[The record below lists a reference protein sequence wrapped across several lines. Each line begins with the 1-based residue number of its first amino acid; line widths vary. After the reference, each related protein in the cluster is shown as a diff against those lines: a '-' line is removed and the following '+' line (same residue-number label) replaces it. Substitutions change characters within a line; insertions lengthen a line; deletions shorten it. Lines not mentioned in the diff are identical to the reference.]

1 MKSGFPE
8 RGAAFFDSESHL
20 WLPALQKS
28 LHSMKSDNITKSSQM
43 TRFLLLASISSL
55 ALAPTAFADDER
67 REATIIVSAPGPD
80 RSADELVGNAT
91 ALDRAE
97 VLETLSA
104 TLGDTLDR
112 QPGVSTT
119 FFGAGAS
126 RPVLRGLGAE
136 RVQVLTNGIG
146 VIDVSAASPDHQVT
160 ADGIDAQKIEI
171 LRGPAA
177 LGYGGQAI
185 GGVVNVIDGLI
196 VDDIPDQPFSA
207 DLFTAYNTVNDGTE
221 LAGRGQF
228 TAGQLVFTLSGSMR
242 DFDNYDI
249 PGFAESSLLRALEE
263 AEEAEEEGEEHDE
276 EEVRDTVENS
286 FVETQTLSAGVSW
299 VGENAFL
306 GVAVRQQTSEY
317 GLPGHGHEE
326 EHDEEEGEEE
336 GEEHEEE
343 NPFIDLE
350 QTRVDIRGGVTV
362 NNGFLTDISGTLAI
376 IDYEHTEFEAPGEA
390 GTVFENDGVEGR
402 LEFDHEIA
410 GFEGA
415 FGVQYADREFSAVG
429 DEAFITPTDIQSF
442 GVFLYETQE
451 WDEIIA
457 VEGGLRFEN
466 VEYDN
471 VAFGSQDFDLFSVSF
486 GAHRHLD
493 YGVWLGGQVS
503 YTERAPN
510 ESELFAFGPHLA
522 TEQFEVGNAALGKE
536 SGLNLEGTARWSG
549 ENASIGINLFVTEF
563 EDFVFLTPGEAVID
577 GALTDEGDGLP
588 VFLFTQDDA
597 SFVGGEI
604 YADLFVDGGP
614 LGADWAFGGSV
625 DLVSADLDSGG
636 NVPFI
641 PPVTL
646 NADVGADWGVWA
658 LGAAL
663 TIAGDQ
669 DDPGP
674 GQLPTDGYTT
684 LDLRGTV
691 DLYDFGVGGEGTQAF
706 IEARNVTDEE
716 VRFATSVLKDLTP
729 APGQNIRFGVRVAF

>member
-1 MKSGFPE
+1 
-8 RGAAFFDSESHL
+8 
-20 WLPALQKS
+20 
-28 LHSMKSDNITKSSQM
+28 M

-55 ALAPTAFADDER
+55 ALTSAAFAQDADER

-97 VLETLSA
+97 ILETLSA

-160 ADGIDAQKIEI
+160 ADGIDAEKIEI

-196 VDDIPDQPFSA
+196 VDDIPDEPFSA
-207 DLFTAYNTVNDGTE
+207 DLFTAYNSVNEGTE

-249 PGFAESSLLRALEE
+249 PDFAESSLLRALEE
-263 AEEAEEEGEEHDE
+263 AEEEAGGEEHSEE
-276 EEVRDTVENS
+276 EEVQGTVENS

-299 VGENAFL
+299 VGDNAFL

-326 EHDEEEGEEE
+326 EEG
-336 GEEHEEE
+336 GETDGGAVEEEE

-350 QTRVDIRGGVTV
+350 QTRIDVRGGVTV

-376 IDYEHTEFEAPGEA
+376 IDYEHTEFEAPGEP
-390 GTVFENDGVEGR
+390 GTVFENDGIEGR

-429 DEAFITPTDIQSF
+429 DEAFITPTDIQSL

-451 WDEIIA
+451 WDDVVAI
-457 VEGGLRFEN
+457 EGGLRFEN

-471 VAFGSQDFDLFSVSF
+471 LAFGSQDFDLFSVSF
-486 GAHRHLD
+486 GAHKHLD
-493 YGVWLGGQVS
+493 NGFWLGGQLS

-522 TEQFEVGNAALGKE
+522 TEQFEVGDATLGKE

-549 ENASIGINLFVTEF
+549 ENVGFGINLFVTEF
-563 EDFVFLTPGEAVID
+563 SDFVFLTPGEAVID
-577 GALTDEGDGLP
+577 GVLTDEGDELP
-588 VFLFTQDDA
+588 VFTFTQDDA

-604 YADLFVDGGP
+604 YADLFVDDGP
-614 LGADWAFGGSV
+614 LGADWVFGGSV

-646 NADVGADWGVWA
+646 NADASADWGVWA

-663 TIAGDQ
+663 TVAGDQ
-669 DDPGP
+669 DDPGT

-684 LDLRGTV
+684 LDLRGSV
-691 DLYDFGVGGEGTQAF
+691 DLYDFGIGGEGTQAF

-716 VRFATSVLKDLTP
+716 VRFATSVLKDLAP
-729 APGQNIRFGVRVAF
+729 APGQNFRIGVRVAF